1 MNMRDNI
8 LTPTIAW
15 IQEDWRTNRLRFC
28 LELLAWADSIACS
41 FVMML
46 TVPTPPLY
54 WLYPLWVS
62 GCAVYLWCAY
72 SRRSF
77 GMAANYA
84 LLTTIDTI
92 AWIRM
97 WING

>member
-1 MNMRDNI
+1 MLDTIFR
-8 LTPTIAW
+8 PTLEW
-15 IQEDWRTNRLRFC
+15 IREDWMANRLRFV

-41 FVMML
+41 FIMMW
-46 TVPTPPLY
+46 TVPTPPLEI
-54 WLYPLWVS
+54 LYPLWVS

-72 SRRSF
+72 TRRSF

-84 LLTTIDTI
+84 LLTTIDSI
-92 AWIRM
+92 AMIRM

>member
-1 MNMRDNI
+1 MNMINTIFR
-8 LTPTIAW
+8 PTLDW
-15 IQEDWRTNRLRFC
+15 IREDWQANRLRFL
-28 LELLAWADSIACS
+28 LELLAWADSVTVSVI
-41 FVMML
+41 MML
-46 TVPTPPLY
+46 TVPRPPLV
-54 WLYPLWVS
+54 WLYPMWIS

-92 AWIRM
+92 AMIRM